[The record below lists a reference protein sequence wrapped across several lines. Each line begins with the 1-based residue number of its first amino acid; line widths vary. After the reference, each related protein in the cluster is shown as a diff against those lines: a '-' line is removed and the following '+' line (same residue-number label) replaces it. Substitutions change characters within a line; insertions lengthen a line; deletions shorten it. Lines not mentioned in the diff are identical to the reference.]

1 MSKKILLIALCGVL
15 LFSITGCNEA
25 SQKEESKKSDGKEQV
40 SYEVS
45 QAIYF
50 NPETGNSC
58 KEDEVESSNIKTGCM
73 KWYVVSQTDDSVN
86 LILDHNTTG
95 RIFLDN
101 DLNDTLEKGTT
112 GTAEDGLD
120 ILNKYLEEDTST
132 WTDNLNVRFI
142 EANEIAEITGNDSFD
157 QNQKAESATGN
168 WFYFDS
174 NIKDQ
179 TADDINKSKYAWLF
193 DNTDDCIDYGCNT
206 EGAGWNGYWTSSKE
220 LGTGTAPSQ
229 SLWYVSNTGALNRN
243 SVYNH
248 FIGIRPVISVS
259 KSSL

>member
-1 MSKKILLIALCGVL
+1 MSKKVLLVALCGVL
-15 LFSITGCNEA
+15 LFGITGCNEA

-120 ILNKYLEEDTST
+120 I
-132 WTDNLNVRFI
+132 
-142 EANEIAEITGNDSFD
+142 
-157 QNQKAESATGN
+157 
-168 WFYFDS
+168 
-174 NIKDQ
+174 
-179 TADDINKSKYAWLF
+179 
-193 DNTDDCIDYGCNT
+193 
-206 EGAGWNGYWTSSKE
+206 
-220 LGTGTAPSQ
+220 
-229 SLWYVSNTGALNRN
+229 
-243 SVYNH
+243 
-248 FIGIRPVISVS
+248 
-259 KSSL
+259 